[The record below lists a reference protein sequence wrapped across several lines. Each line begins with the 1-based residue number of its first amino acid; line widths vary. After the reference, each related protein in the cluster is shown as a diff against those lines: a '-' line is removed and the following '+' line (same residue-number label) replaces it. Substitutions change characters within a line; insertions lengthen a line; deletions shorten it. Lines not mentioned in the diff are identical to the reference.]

1 MANPSNEVTP
11 EREDN
16 LKHIANVTEALL
28 RKMPIEKIN
37 VKLIVEAS
45 KTSRT
50 TFYRYFKDKYDVVI
64 WIYISEVDRLIAQNE
79 NRHKLWLDIL
89 EFMYSRRKFFI
100 SALSYEQQNSLIKY
114 MAERTYV
121 DCAQAV
127 KDSMQIQQLPRQ
139 MEAAIDFFVGGC
151 TRTWRNWVSC
161 GMKDPPAF
169 ILSVVMDN
177 MPICLQTH
185 FH

>member
-1 MANPSNEVTP
+1 MVNPSNEVIP
-11 EREDN
+11 ERVDTRQ
-16 LKHIANVTEALL
+16 HIANVTEALL

-100 SALSYEQQNSLIKY
+100 IEQKLKS
-114 MAERTYV
+114 
-121 DCAQAV
+121 
-127 KDSMQIQQLPRQ
+127 
-139 MEAAIDFFVGGC
+139 
-151 TRTWRNWVSC
+151 
-161 GMKDPPAF
+161 
-169 ILSVVMDN
+169 
-177 MPICLQTH
+177 
-185 FH
+185 